1 MKKLLCG
8 ILAVTALFCLAGCED
23 GKCDDCKTEKN
34 VKVYEIEDKNV
45 ELCPSCLIERG
56 VDNVTDGIMDGLFG
70 D

>member
-34 VKVYEIEDKNV
+34 VKVYEIEDKEV
-45 ELCPSCLIERG
+45 ELCPSCLAERG
-56 VDNVTDGIMDGLFG
+56 AHNIIDGLFG
-70 D
+70 N